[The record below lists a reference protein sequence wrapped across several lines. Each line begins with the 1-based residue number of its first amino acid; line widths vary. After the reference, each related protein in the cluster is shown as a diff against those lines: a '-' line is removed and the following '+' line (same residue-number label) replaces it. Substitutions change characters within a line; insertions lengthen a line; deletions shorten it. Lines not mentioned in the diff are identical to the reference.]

1 MRAPH
6 RAKRLIQVSALKQ
19 IKNQQLPSK
28 YITFYAN
35 SKVRQVVRL
44 IIMGQKEKKN
54 EHLLKTQ
61 FNRSSNAVRPQAML
75 SLILCYRFIDFMCHR
90 KKRKLNQIETSI

>member
-35 SKVRQVVRL
+35 SKVRQVVRP
-44 IIMGQKEKKN
+44 IIIGQKK
-54 EHLLKTQ
+54 
-61 FNRSSNAVRPQAML
+61 
-75 SLILCYRFIDFMCHR
+75 
-90 KKRKLNQIETSI
+90 KKREFIENAIQ